1 MNKSGYEKVIRE
13 NVRFMYNAP
22 VVFMSALKK
31 INLMEALDR
40 AYELAEKSKK
50 NFSTSD
56 LNSILKSLEFNPT
69 RLYSIRQIKNS
80 PPEFEII
87 AKNSGAIKNTE
98 RSYLINIFRRK
109 LKLEGVP
116 VIIRFKNKKFA

>member
-1 MNKSGYEKVIRE
+1 
-13 NVRFMYNAP
+13 
-22 VVFMSALKK
+22 
-31 INLMEALDR
+31 MEALDR

-116 VIIRFKNKKFA
+116 VIIRFKNKRFA